1 MLSYNEEQLHEL
13 ELRHL
18 FWPRTY
24 IFFIEAIIAVVL
36 LLLFNV
42 SALNDHVLNANTGV
56 DSSPFSLWGN
66 VFDKTLGNTQH
77 AAAQHVLLF
86 GLWALVGALLYILVF
101 RFLQFFFRAKGSVR
115 EGASLIQAQH
125 SQGAMR
131 YLASLHNIF
140 LKLIIIILGAIA
152 ILTGALVCFGIAS
165 QELSKGLDQALP
177 GNLPSFLISFLGALL
192 AVRLIVIGGSLLSTR
207 FRAWYNA

>member
-1 MLSYNEEQLHEL
+1 MLSYNEEQLRAL
-13 ELRHL
+13 EIRHL

-42 SALNDHVLNANTGV
+42 STLNDQVLNANTGV
-56 DSSPFSLWGN
+56 DASPFSLWGN

-77 AAAQHVLLF
+77 AAAEHILLF
-86 GLWALVGALLYILVF
+86 GLWALVGALLYVLIF
-101 RFLQFFFRAKGSVR
+101 RFLQFFLKAQGSVR
-115 EGASLIQAQH
+115 QGASLIQAEH

-131 YLASLHNIF
+131 YLGSLHNFF
-140 LKLIIIILGAIA
+140 LKLIVIIIGTMA

-165 QELSKGLDQALP
+165 QELSKGLDQPLP
-177 GNLPSFLISFLGALL
+177 NNLLSFLISFLGALL
-192 AVRLIVIGGSLLSTR
+192 AVRLIIIGGSLISPR
-207 FRAWYNA
+207 FRAWYNS